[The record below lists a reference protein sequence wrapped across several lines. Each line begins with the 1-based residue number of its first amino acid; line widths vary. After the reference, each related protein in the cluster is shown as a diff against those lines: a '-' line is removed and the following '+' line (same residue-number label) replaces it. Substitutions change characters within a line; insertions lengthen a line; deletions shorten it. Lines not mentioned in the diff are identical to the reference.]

1 MVRAGMALLGALLSA
16 FAVFLIVLT
25 SLPPSTESL
34 TADAAA
40 LVLPDSDMVS
50 IGTNEGA
57 TMIVGWDRWATSEFD
72 DERSQD
78 IVHELMIDRAAELG
92 WTVER
97 AGAGQV
103 GRFVDAS
110 RPLTKARIT
119 MAPQLD
125 GGVRIEASSGRITVS
140 RNEER
145 RAVLFWGSV
154 VLGGVAGGWLALRY
168 QRFARPR
175 RRGSD

>member
-34 TADAAA
+34 AADAAA
-40 LVLPDSDMVS
+40 LVLQDSDMVG

-57 TMIVGWDRWATSEFD
+57 TMIVGWDRSATAEFE

-78 IVHELMIDRAAELG
+78 TVHELMIDRAAELG
-92 WTVER
+92 WRIER
-97 AGAGQV
+97 QGAGDV
-103 GRFVDAS
+103 GRFIDAS
-110 RPLTKARIT
+110 RPLTNARIT

-125 GGVRIEASSGRITVS
+125 GGERIEASSGRITVS

-154 VLGGVAGGWLALRY
+154 VLGGVVGGWLA
-168 QRFARPR
+168 QRSLGVVRPR
-175 RRGSD
+175 RNSS

>member
-1 MVRAGMALLGALLSA
+1 MGRADVALPGALLGA

-34 TADAAA
+34 AADAAA

-57 TMIVGWDRWATSEFD
+57 TMIVGWDRWATAEFE

-78 IVHELMIDRAAELG
+78 TVHQLMIDRAAELG

-97 AGAGQV
+97 QGTGEV
-103 GRFVDAS
+103 GRSVDAS
-110 RPLTKARIT
+110 RPLTNARIT

-125 GGVRIEASSGRITVS
+125 GGERIEASSGRITVS
-140 RNEER
+140 RNEDR
-145 RAVLFWGSV
+145 RSVLFWGSV
-154 VLGGVAGGWLALRY
+154 VLGGVAGGWLAHRLTPIWRA
-168 QRFARPR
+168 FSA
-175 RRGSD
+175 